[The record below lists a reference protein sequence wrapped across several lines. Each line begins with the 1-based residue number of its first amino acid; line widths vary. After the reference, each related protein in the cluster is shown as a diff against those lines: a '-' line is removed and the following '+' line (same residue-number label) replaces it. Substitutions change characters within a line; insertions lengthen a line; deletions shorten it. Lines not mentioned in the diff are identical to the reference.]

1 MSIFVC
7 TSLKIKIKMNS
18 NSGIVEMVKALIG
31 VIIIKIIISRPVVKG
46 WGYNFAWIQMEKKRF
61 F

>member
-46 WGYNFAWIQMEKKRF
+46 WGYNFA
-61 F
+61 